1 VCVDACPV
9 PGNASLV
16 AVRGMGGRACVWRCN
31 VGFYKHTLSGQCRP
45 CQPPANRNQSL
56 VTSGDDDSP
65 LSCEPA

>member
-1 VCVDACPV
+1 
-9 PGNASLV
+9 V